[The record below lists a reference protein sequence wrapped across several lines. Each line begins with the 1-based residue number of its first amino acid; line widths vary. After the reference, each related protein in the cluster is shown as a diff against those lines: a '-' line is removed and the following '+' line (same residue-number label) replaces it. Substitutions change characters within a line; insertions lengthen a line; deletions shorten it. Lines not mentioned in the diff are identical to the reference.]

1 MDNQEY
7 WDKRFIELES
17 LLNKKIKLSEKE
29 IKELSKRVSRKF
41 NREISYWL
49 HKFAENNSLTI
60 KAAKEMLNDE
70 ELEDFLYTLEDYIE
84 MGRSLNVKNE
94 WLETMVNM
102 SSKHHITKYAVAN
115 TVLRQHV
122 ETFISQEFPIIYN
135 TILDTYKE
143 SFYRTSYEIGKKV
156 PLDVEM
162 FKPNEKKL
170 DLILKNPWT
179 DDGIE
184 FSKRIWGKHRS
195 DLVNK
200 LKRTLENSII
210 QGDAPGKMTKELVKD
225 FGVTEKQAKNLLHTE
240 SAYFGEQ
247 ARKEVF
253 RELAVKKYKY
263 VATLDIKTSSI
274 CRKLDGKIFDEKERK
289 VGLNCPPMHSFCRS
303 TTAPYIKELEGIG
316 ERASRDK
323 KGKKV
328 LVPNNMTYEEWYKKY
343 VESDKEYSVEEKKWK
358 NRHADKKQFEEY
370 KKYGVEVPKNF
381 DDYQDLKYN
390 RSERDRKL
398 RYVDYTRRVKLKNNP
413 KLKLPNVETAT
424 IDKNKFE
431 KYLFGGNN
439 ERGLNK
445 GRLIEKRLGYNI
457 GNYKQFERVILKKAK
472 ENPTVNKGNNGY
484 VMRYEQNVIMYDK
497 DGIPSNL
504 KIGWGVDGDKTH
516 LTTML
521 IEEAMY

>member
-60 KAAKEMLNDE
+60 KAAKEMLNNE
-70 ELEDFLYTLEDYIE
+70 ELEDFLYTLDDYIE
-84 MGRSLNVKNE
+84 MGRSLKVNNE

-122 ETFISQEFPIIYN
+122 ETFISQEFPIIHN
-135 TILDTYKE
+135 AILDTYKE

-170 DLILKNPWT
+170 DLILKKPWT

-184 FSKRIWGKHRS
+184 FSERIWGKHRS

-200 LKRTLENSII
+200 LKKTLENSII
-210 QGDAPGKMTKELVKD
+210 QGDAPEKITKELVKG

-253 RELAVKKYKY
+253 RELGVKKYKY

-274 CRKLDGKIFDEKERK
+274 CRKLDGKIFDEKDRK
-289 VGLNCPPMHSFCRS
+289 VGVNCPPMHSFCRS
-303 TTAPYIKELEGIG
+303 TTAPYIKELEGLG

-323 KGKKV
+323 KGKTV

-343 VESDKEYSVEEKKWK
+343 VESDKEYSVKEKKWK
-358 NRHADKKQFEEY
+358 NRHTDKKQFEEY
-370 KKYGVEVPKNF
+370 KNLGYDGVKTFEDF
-381 DDYQDLKYN
+381 QRIKYN
-390 RSERDRKL
+390 DTKEWELIKGYAKTVQKGEISPL
-398 RYVDYTRRVKLKNNP
+398 VKYNNF
-413 KLKLPNVETAT
+413 KKYHNELEDKFIGKKT
-424 IDKNKFE
+424 IDGIEIKRVSYHFTGRSIGTHDWANSDNSKE
-431 KYLFGGNN
+431 IMK
-439 ERGLNK
+439 RLNHK
-445 GRLIEKRLGYNI
+445 HVPIEDIEKCLTSGTIAKKRSNSVLLELEGGCGVTYNPI
-457 GNYKQFERVILKKAK
+457 NNTLIQC
-472 ENPTVNKGNNGY
+472 NP
-484 VMRYEQNVIMYDK
+484 RR
-497 DGIPSNL
+497 
-504 KIGWGVDGDKTH
+504 
-516 LTTML
+516 
-521 IEEAMY
+521 